1 MSSPDPL
8 ARLTDARLADP
19 DGIARTP
26 EAIEAVWDE
35 AEARTAL
42 VRCLQTLDESERRM
56 T

>member
-8 ARLTDARLADP
+8 VRLTYARLEDP

-35 AEARTAL
+35 VEARTAL
-42 VRCLQTLDESERRM
+42 VRRLEGLDEPGR
-56 T
+56 